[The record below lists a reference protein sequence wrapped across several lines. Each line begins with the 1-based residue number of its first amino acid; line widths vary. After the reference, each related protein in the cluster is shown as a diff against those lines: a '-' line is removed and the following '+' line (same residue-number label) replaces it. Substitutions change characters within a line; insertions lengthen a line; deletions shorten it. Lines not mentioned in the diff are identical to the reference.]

1 MTTGITTSIRLPQD
15 LNNQLNQ
22 AKHLLH
28 RGKNWIITQAVKRYL
43 AELTPLNL
51 SEEAKRQSLLAS
63 KASCEDEQNL
73 WEKDYENEDWQ

>member
-1 MTTGITTSIRLPQD
+1 MTTGVTTSIRLPQD

-43 AELTPLNL
+43 AELAPLNL

-63 KASCEDEQNL
+63 KISVIAEENL
-73 WEKDYENEDWQ
+73 WEDNYENEDWQ